1 MKERYE
7 TYECDACGQNDE
19 SQEHVLR
26 CTKLSIM
33 NKENNAIL
41 EYDKILNG
49 KVMEQIITIAKIFQ
63 QNISVLE
70 KIKSEKT

>member
-26 CTKLSIM
+26 CTKLLIM

-49 KVMEQIITIAKIFQ
+49 KVMEQITIAKIFQ
-63 QNISVLE
+63 HNISVLE